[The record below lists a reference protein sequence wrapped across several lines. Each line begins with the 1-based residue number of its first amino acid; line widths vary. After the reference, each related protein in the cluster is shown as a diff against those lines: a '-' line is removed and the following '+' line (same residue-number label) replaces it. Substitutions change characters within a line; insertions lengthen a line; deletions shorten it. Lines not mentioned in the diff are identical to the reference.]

1 MAAVVEGGEFGVDGA
16 LVEAAEE
23 GGEGFGDAGGVI
35 VGDESGGGGVAAD
48 EVGVV
53 AFGGDGEDGAA
64 GAEVFKGFAGDGG
77 DGGPSGGLI
86 EDEGVGGAHFA
97 DGGAIAD
104 AGQGTDGGFE
114 AVAADGIADEGA
126 VVAEDFEGEVE
137 AAIEGEAHAL
147 EEDVRGAAGGGGE
160 AAAIEEQGPLAGR
173 WGGAVQEGG
182 FVEAIGNVLHP
193 VGGGGVDPAVFA
205 LHRGGIHQQGVG
217 VPEEICFERGV
228 DPAAEGCLGGFLE
241 ETAAGVGVKGPGVA
255 KVDNDGQAEFAAE
268 GEGGGG
274 EREGRTGDVN
284 DRKRGGLGE
293 FSGVIARFRGP
304 GDGGK
309 LIGKPGGNGIPE
321 ADDPGDGFGA
331 GEAFITAED
340 EGIPAEFG
348 EVLGEFGGADGG
360 ARTAGREEVEGEEQR
375 GAWGGFSR
383 VRHDGSG

>member
-1 MAAVVEGGEFGVDGA
+1 MDGA

-35 VGDESGGGGVAAD
+35 AGDESGGGGVAAD

-64 GAEVFKGFAGDGG
+64 GAEVFESLAGDGG
-77 DGGPSGGLI
+77 DGGPAGGLV
-86 EDEGVGGAHFA
+86 EDEGVCGAHFA

-104 AGQGTDGGFE
+104 AGQGTDGGIE
-114 AVAADGIADEGA
+114 AVAADGVADEGA
-126 VVAEDFEGEVE
+126 IVAEDFEGEVE

-147 EEDVRGAAGGGGE
+147 EQDVRGAAGGGGE
-160 AAAIEEQGPLAGR
+160 PAAIEKEGAIAG
-173 WGGAVQEGG
+173 WGAGAVREGG
-182 FVEAIGNVLHP
+182 FVEAVGDMMHP

-205 LHRGGIHQQGVG
+205 LHGGGIHQQGVG
-217 VPEEICFERGV
+217 VPEEIRFERGV
-228 DPAAEGCLGGFLE
+228 GPAAEGFLGEFLE
-241 ETAAGVGVKGPGVA
+241 EAAAGVGVEGPGVA
-255 KVDNDGQAEFAAE
+255 KVNDDGQAEFAAE

-274 EREGRTGDVN
+274 EREGRAGDVD
-284 DRKRGGLGE
+284 DRERGGLGE
-293 FSGVIARFRGP
+293 FSRVVARFRGP
-304 GDGGK
+304 GGGGK
-309 LIGKPGGNGIPE
+309 LIGKPGGNRIPE

-331 GEAFITAED
+331 GQAFIAAED

-360 ARTAGREEVEGEEQR
+360 AGTAGGEEVEGEEQR

-383 VRHDGSG
+383 VGHDGSG

>member
-1 MAAVVEGGEFGVDGA
+1 MDGA

-23 GGEGFGDAGGVI
+23 GGEGFGDAGGV
-35 VGDESGGGGVAAD
+35 VVRHEGRSGGIAAD
-48 EVGVV
+48 EIGVV

-64 GAEVFKGFAGDGG
+64 GAEVFEGLAGDGG
-77 DGGPSGGLI
+77 DGGPAGGLI

-97 DGGAIAD
+97 NRGAIAD

-114 AVAADGIADEGA
+114 AVAADGVADQGA
-126 VVAEDFEGEVE
+126 VVAEDFERERE

-147 EEDVRGAAGGGGE
+147 EQDVRGAAGGGGE
-160 AAAIEEQGPLAGR
+160 AAAVEKHGVFAGR
-173 WGGAVQEGG
+173 GAGAVHEGG

-217 VPEEICFERGV
+217 VPEEIRFERGV
-228 DPAAEGCLGGFLE
+228 DPAAEGFLGGFLE

-274 EREGRTGDVN
+274 EREGGAGDVD
-284 DRKRGGLGE
+284 DRKGGGLGE
-293 FSGVIARFRGP
+293 FSRVVARFRGP
-304 GDGGK
+304 GGGGK

-331 GEAFITAED
+331 GEAFIAAED

-360 ARTAGREEVEGEEQR
+360 AGTAGREEVEGEEQR